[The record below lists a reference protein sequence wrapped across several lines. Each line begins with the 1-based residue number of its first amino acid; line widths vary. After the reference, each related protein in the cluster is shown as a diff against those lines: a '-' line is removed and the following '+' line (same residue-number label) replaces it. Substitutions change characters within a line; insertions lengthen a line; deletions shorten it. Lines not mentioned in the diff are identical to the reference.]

1 MKVDF
6 FLFLLLFAFALG
18 NPSWSFYNEVSSHQ
32 FFKNLTI
39 ESSLAFNSA
48 IVRYKEADCNSLV
61 IAWLTNTHIHW
72 YPLYCYHQNGHWR
85 PSTGFSPFSFLME
98 QYHAYTHPDL
108 DFPLNPPSR
117 YRTFE
122 RPTTYS
128 LAVADSSTGFVVAYS
143 WCRPYTT
150 DLYFQYTHTHAYS
163 CGTYYFPA
171 TCYCYN
177 CNYDRDRD
185 VLGQC
190 AYRLIH
196 SMNLHDPTYG
206 ARHVNF
212 NSRFVL
218 PNMYEFIDI
227 PTQDGD
233 VNHANPM
240 LPWVD
245 HLAGSVIALKD
256 LDGDGIPDLIVGGV
270 IRGPT
275 ARWGYLSGSYSC
287 GSSSSCCYHS
297 RSSPTCG
304 FSHCARDFDHWDTNA
319 NIRIP
324 KCDITVTIYKLDS
337 NYNRGVSSNLRVTMG
352 GCNTATTSSM
362 SCTTSWLQLNN
373 NPKPDLLVYCSDDDG
388 VELTRVLYDLDLT
401 GSSSNGPFV
410 IPSNSPM
417 RSTVPHSKMSVLPL
431 RFRNFPTVTVSN
443 LRAEPLL
450 TVHQVSGKLSYRHL
464 FNSKFDGY

>member
-1 MKVDF
+1 MNF
-6 FLFLLLFAFALG
+6 NFLLLLLLFAFALG
-18 NPSWSFYNEVSSHQ
+18 NPSWSFYNQVSSHQ
-32 FFKNLTI
+32 SFNNITI

-48 IVRYKEADCNSLV
+48 LVRYKEADCNSLV
-61 IAWLTNTHIHW
+61 VAWLTNTHIYW
-72 YPLYCYHQNGHWR
+72 YPLYCYHQNGQWE

-98 QYHAYTHPDL
+98 QYHAYTHPDPG
-108 DFPLNPPSR
+108 FPLNQSSR

-128 LAVADSSTGFVVAYS
+128 LAVADSPTGFVVAYS

-150 DLYFQYTHTHAYS
+150 NLYFEHNETYSYS
-163 CGTYYFPA
+163 CGTALYPA
-171 TCYCYN
+171 TCYYN
-177 CNYDRDRD
+177 CYYDRDRD
-185 VLGQC
+185 ILGRC
-190 AYRLIH
+190 GYRLVH
-196 SMNLHDPTYG
+196 SLNLHDPTYG

-212 NSRFVL
+212 NSRVVL

-227 PTQDGD
+227 PTHD
-233 VNHANPM
+233 VNVDHANPM

-270 IRGPT
+270 IRGPVVRWRHNSAASCSHYR
-275 ARWGYLSGSYSC
+275 ARSANSD
-287 GSSSSCCYHS
+287 S
-297 RSSPTCG
+297 R
-304 FSHCARDFDHWDTNA
+304 CATHRCTRDYDHWDSRDSLRLPQCSLNLTIFKLDGSYQPNNGV
-319 NIRIP
+319 NITVALGG
-324 KCDITVTIYKLDS
+324 CDI
-337 NYNRGVSSNLRVTMG
+337 
-352 GCNTATTSSM
+352 ATNSSM

-388 VELTRVLYDLDLT
+388 VELTRVLYDLDLA

-464 FNSKFDGY
+464 FNSNFDGY